1 MLTRRDFTSLATAV
15 TAGILTGESARAQG
29 QYLDQPVR
37 LVVPFPAGGPA
48 DIVGRLLAQAL
59 KEQFKQT
66 ILVENRAGAGGVIGV
81 DAVAKAAPDGAT
93 LGIGSSGALS
103 VLPNL
108 MRSMPYDVQRD
119 IQPISVVIVV
129 PQVLGVSPSVP
140 ARSVAE
146 LVDLAKRKPG
156 SLNYASAGNG
166 SSLHLATELF
176 RARAG
181 GIDLVHVPYRGVA
194 PALTDLVAGHV
205 QMMFGDLPPMLP
217 HIQAGA
223 IRALGV
229 TAAERSPAL
238 PDVPTLAEAG
248 VPGVE
253 SESYYGL
260 IAPAGLPADRIATL
274 LAAIKTALQ
283 NPTIRKSLEDQGGR
297 VVGNTPEE
305 FAAYIRAEA
314 VKWAEVVRFSGA
326 KLD

>member
-1 MLTRRDFTSLATAV
+1 MLTRRRFTTFATAIA
-15 TAGILTGESARAQG
+15 AGILRGDAARGQG
-29 QYLDQPVR
+29 NYPDQPVR
-37 LVVPFPAGGPA
+37 LIVPFPPGGPA

-59 KEQFKQT
+59 REHFKQSFV
-66 ILVENRAGAGGVIGV
+66 VENRAGAGGVIGV
-81 DAVAKAAPDGAT
+81 EAVAKAPPDGAT
-93 LGIGSSGALS
+93 LGIASSGALS

-108 MRSMPYDVQRD
+108 MPRMPYDVTRD
-119 IQPISVVIVV
+119 IQPISVAITV
-129 PQVLGVSPSVP
+129 PQVLGVHPSVP

-146 LVDLAKRKPG
+146 LVALAKTRPG
-156 SLNYASAGNG
+156 SLNFASAGSG
-166 SSLHLATELF
+166 SSLHLAAELF

-181 GIDLVHVPYRGVA
+181 GIELVHVPYRGAA

-205 QMMFGDLPPMLP
+205 QMMFGDLPGMLP

-229 TAAERSPAL
+229 TAVERSPVL

-253 SESYYGL
+253 SLTYYGL

-274 LAAIKTALQ
+274 HAAMKTALQ
-283 NPTIRKSLEDQGGR
+283 NPATRKPLEDQGGR
-297 VVGNTPEE
+297 IVGNTPEE

-314 VKWAEVVRFSGA
+314 AKWGEVIRFSGA
-326 KLD
+326 KLE